1 VSVLEK
7 PLRATYRGS
16 GAELK
21 RIQNRL
27 LEIGFWLPT
36 PNGKYGLTTRH
47 AVLAFQ
53 KYHKLRRTGSVDPT
67 TAKKLTEVTERVQA
81 RTEKGNAI
89 EVDKTRQVLF
99 LVYKGRTEWV
109 FNTSTGSGQWFIE
122 PNVKKPGQW
131 EWGRSI
137 TPSGKFKIQYQR
149 RDGWWEGDL
158 GKIYRPKYFNG
169 GIAIHGMHNVPAQPA
184 SHGCVRLGLKAM
196 DYLWEQ
202 KWVKK
207 GLRVW
212 VYGEDTEARNKRVTT
227 PPTSTTRPPTTSSS
241 TTTTTTTTT
250 TVAPVTP

>member
-1 VSVLEK
+1 
-7 PLRATYRGS
+7 
-16 GAELK
+16 
-21 RIQNRL
+21 
-27 LEIGFWLPT
+27 
-36 PNGKYGLTTRH
+36 
-47 AVLAFQ
+47 
-53 KYHKLRRTGSVDPT
+53 
-67 TAKKLTEVTERVQA
+67 
-81 RTEKGNAI
+81 
-89 EVDKTRQVLF
+89 
-99 LVYKGRTEWV
+99 
-109 FNTSTGSGQWFIE
+109 
-122 PNVKKPGQW
+122 
-131 EWGRSI
+131 
-137 TPSGKFKIQYQR
+137 
-149 RDGWWEGDL
+149 L
-158 GKIYRPKYFNG
+158 GEIYRPKYFNG